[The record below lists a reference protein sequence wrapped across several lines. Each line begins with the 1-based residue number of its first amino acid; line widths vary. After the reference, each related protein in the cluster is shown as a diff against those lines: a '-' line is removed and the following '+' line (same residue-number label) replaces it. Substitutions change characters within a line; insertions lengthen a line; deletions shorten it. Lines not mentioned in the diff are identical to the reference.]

1 MPNPLTG
8 WLRRRRY
15 GEEIVVVSG
24 LPRSGTSMMMKML
37 ESGGFEIMSDGV
49 READEDNPKGYYEYE
64 RVKDLEK
71 ESDKS
76 WVRQARGKV
85 IKVISHLLKELP
97 DDCFYRVILMRRN
110 LDEVVSSQ
118 NKMLEHRHEENPI
131 EDERVKELYR
141 KHLIHARLMMRERRN
156 FELLEIAYG
165 GALADPAGVA
175 AEVQRFLGGR
185 LDLGEMQT
193 AIDPTLYRNRS
204 L

>member
-1 MPNPLTG
+1 MPNPLTS

-37 ESGGFEIMSDGV
+37 ESGGLEIMSDGV
-49 READEDNPKGYYEYE
+49 RQADDDNPRGYYEYE

-71 ESDKS
+71 ETDKS

-85 IKVISHLLKELP
+85 IKVISHLLNELP

-110 LDEVVSSQ
+110 LEEVVASQ
-118 NKMLEHRHEENPI
+118 NKMLLHRREENPI

-141 KHLIHARLMMRERRN
+141 KHLIHARLMMREREN
-156 FELLEIAYG
+156 FELLEVTYG
-165 GALADPAGVA
+165 NAVAEPARVA

-185 LDLGEMQT
+185 LELAEMQ
-193 AIDPTLYRNRS
+193 AAVDPTLYRNRS